1 VPLRSPVD
9 QTERVH
15 NAGQSQREFIR
26 LLRRFRGLGRLIGAV
41 TKPGDLVVDPAGGNF
56 VVLRTPM
63 APGRVFIGCDIA
75 HHREDQTAA

>member
-1 VPLRSPVD
+1 
-9 QTERVH
+9 
-15 NAGQSQREFIR
+15 
-26 LLRRFRGLGRLIGAV
+26 LIGAV

-63 APGRVFIGCDIA
+63 ALGRVFIGCNIA